1 MTQNIYNQVST
12 FVAPDSESARLYDR
26 VKQRLHL
33 GESEQQRLID
43 QVGRMV
49 IRDKLVPPT
58 GMQFTV
64 PAGGKAVRICYNGS
78 EETLKIHRHALN
90 QLAAKVNVPMTY
102 VNHLQ
107 GASLS
112 ATSDKARE
120 QDTWKS
126 DLLAYI
132 LTTSF
137 HQTEF
142 TDRSGEP
149 RFLHRIVD
157 GELRGFL
164 SRRFNRHLA
173 SAPLLRAFLNAS
185 AEMQAFPM
193 QATTTDVKL
202 ALKCYLPYVFE
213 PVKGEFVCLGCEW
226 TNSDFGA
233 GRMQVAL
240 TMWLP
245 GRDRFTVLD
254 QALSRV
260 HIGSVIEDSDIELSE
275 ETATKEAETQ
285 ALAVRDSVKTQ
296 LAVESVEKVLKA
308 IEVAHID
315 AVPWHRIRGNLA
327 KYIGKK
333 DIDNLHE
340 ALKKEILDLPPVPKV
355 DGEVHASKW
364 WASNALSWLASKEQ
378 DPEKQLEL
386 QHAAGSFLEVK

>member
-1 MTQNIYNQVST
+1 MTQNIYNQVSG
-12 FVAPDSESARLYDR
+12 FVPPDSESARIYER
-26 VKQRLHL
+26 VKNRLQV
-33 GESEQQRLID
+33 GEAEQKRLIE

-49 IRDKLVPPT
+49 IRDKLVPPK

-64 PAGGKAVRICYNGS
+64 PDGQSAVRILYNGA

-90 QLAAKVNVPMTY
+90 QLAAKVSVPMTY

-107 GASLS
+107 GQSP
-112 ATSDKARE
+112 E
-120 QDTWKS
+120 GWKS

-137 HQTEF
+137 HQTDF
-142 TDRSGEP
+142 PDRAGEM

-173 SAPLLRAFLNAS
+173 SAPLLRAFLS
-185 AEMQAFPM
+185 ATQEMQAFPM
-193 QATTTDVKL
+193 EATTTDVKL

-213 PVKGEFVCLGCEW
+213 PVPGEKVCLGCEW

-245 GRDRFTVLD
+245 ARDRFTVLD

-285 ALAVRDSVKTQ
+285 ALAVRDSVKSQ

-308 IEVAHID
+308 VEVAHND

-340 ALKKEILDLPPVPKV
+340 ALKKEILDLPPVPRV
-355 DGEVHASKW
+355 DGEVLASKW
-364 WASNALSWLASKEQ
+364 WASNALAWLASKES
-378 DPEKQLEL
+378 DPERALEL
-386 QHAAGSFLEVK
+386 QHAAGSFIEVR